1 MSTIERKDIER
12 AYKLLKSYYYYDNN
26 MTLNTKIAI
35 AEYECSNILG
45 NKNWAEEFKEKYLV
59 SSEKEKNIEEK
70 IKKISVIRAV
80 KSIEPEKK
88 IKIMKKKVKVTKK
101 NFNF

>member
-35 AEYECSNILG
+35 AEYEYSNILG

-70 IKKISVIRAV
+70 IKKISVVRVI
-80 KSIEPEKK
+80 KSIEPEKN
-88 IKIMKKKVKVTKK
+88 IKNYEEKSKSYEEK
-101 NFNF
+101 F